1 MAVKYG
7 TNNRDVLTGT
17 NNNDTL
23 VGRGGNDTLYGGSG
37 NDLLSGGPDNDA
49 LYGQAGNDT
58 INAGTGD
65 DYLSGGVG
73 DDYLFGGSGRDTFV
87 FAAGDGDDTIG
98 DFISGEDDGAGDTL
112 RLDGFSLE
120 VVEAAASEP
129 DDGVLLFDFGIE
141 GSVQLSGDLDDI
153 SYSVDPMNGDVLVV

>member
-7 TNNRDVLTGT
+7 TNDGDVLRGT
-17 NNNDTL
+17 NSNDTL
-23 VGRGGNDTLYGGSG
+23 VGRGGNDTLYGKSG

-65 DYLSGGVG
+65 DYLSGGA
-73 DDYLFGGSGRDTFV
+73 DNDYLFGGSGSDTFV

-98 DFISGEDDGAGDTL
+98 DFISGEDDRVVDTL
-112 RLDGFSLE
+112 RLVGFSLA
-120 VVEAAASEP
+120 VVEGAAQGP
-129 DDGVLLFDFGIE
+129 DDGVLSFDFGTG
-141 GSVQLSGDLDDI
+141 GSVQLSGVFDDI
-153 SYSVDPMNGDVLVV
+153 SYIVDGNDVLVV

>member
-17 NNNDTL
+17 DNNDTL

-87 FAAGDGDDTIG
+87 FAAGDGDDTVG
-98 DFISGEDDGAGDTL
+98 DFISGEGDGVVDTL
-112 RLDGFSLE
+112 RLVGFTLAE
-120 VVEAAASEP
+120 VQTAASGP
-129 DDGVLLFDFGIE
+129 DEGEVSLFDFGTD
-141 GSVQLSGDLDDI
+141 GSVRFSGVLDDI
-153 SYSVDPMNGDVLVV
+153 IYIVDGTDVLVV